1 VQWKSAQAQLV
12 DLGVD
17 RSQLEHA
24 IALLIGEPPSKFSLE
39 RKPLTLAMPD
49 VPLALPS
56 ALLERRPDIA
66 AAERSVAAANARIGV
81 AKAAFFPTLTL
92 SGAGG
97 FRAVDAA
104 DLFLA
109 PSRFWSLGAQLA
121 QPIFDGG
128 ARSAAS
134 DQALAAYDEEVAL
147 YRQAVLTGFQEV
159 EDNLAALRILGDEA
173 RVQEEVVQ
181 AARKNVELTMNQYRA
196 GVVSYLNVILAQA
209 TLLQNER
216 TAAQLLGRR
225 LTASIN
231 LVRAA
236 GGGWTAEELPH
247 R

>member
-1 VQWKSAQAQLV
+1 
-12 DLGVD
+12 
-17 RSQLEHA
+17 
-24 IALLIGEPPSKFSLE
+24 
-39 RKPLTLAMPD
+39 M
-49 VPLALPS
+49 
-56 ALLERRPDIA
+56 
-66 AAERSVAAANARIGV
+66 AAANAQIGV
-81 AKAAFFPTLTL
+81 AQAAFYPSARLF
-92 SGAGG
+92 AGG
-97 FRAVDAA
+97 GIDISFAGGIA
-104 DLFLA
+104 
-109 PSRFWSLGAQLA
+109 LA
-121 QPIFDGG
+121 QFLLDGG
-128 ARSAAS
+128 LREAQKAQAS
-134 DQALAAYDEEVAL
+134 AAYDETIAN
-147 YRQAVLTGFQEV
+147 YRQTVLGALRDV